1 MPCSTAHGVVV
12 ASRAERAGCV
22 IAVLR
27 GELDIASAPALREE
41 LLGLLS
47 PGAGRLIIDLSAV
60 GYADA
65 SGVAILVGIGHRAG
79 LLGGW
84 LRLAAPAPE
93 VTRVLSATGLSRHLV
108 TFATVS
114 EAITGRHP
122 DTITGRHPDTG
133 TADASTGIPARRVR
147 IRPVHAAVV
156 RARCAAGGGE
166 LRSAVSGLLPL

>member
-1 MPCSTAHGVVV
+1 MLSGHGHHDHPLSQGAGVLV
-12 ASRAERAGCV
+12 ASRVERAGCV
-22 IAVLR
+22 IAVLQ

-41 LLGLLS
+41 LH
-47 PGAGRLIIDLSAV
+47 PGASRLIIDLSAV

-93 VTRVLSATGLSRHLV
+93 VTRVLSVTGLGRHLV
-108 TFATVS
+108 TFPTVS

-122 DTITGRHPDTG
+122 DAGLVG
-133 TADASTGIPARRVR
+133 AGTGISGRRARS
-147 IRPVHAAVV
+147 RPVHTAVV
-156 RARCAAGGGE
+156 RARCAAGGGQ
-166 LRSAVSGLLPL
+166 LGSAVSALLPL